1 MTASTLI
8 SGGTVLSVDPAI
20 GDLPRGDVLIEDDV
34 IRAVAPQIDAP
45 DAQRIDATNRIVM
58 PGLVDTHRHMWQAAV
73 RQVAADWTIG
83 EYVEHMLGG
92 IGPKF
97 TAEDVHVAD
106 LLSGLEALNNGITT
120 IFDWSHIVNTPEHA
134 DAAVGGLTE
143 SGIRG
148 VYGYGLPRT
157 PAPSW
162 YTADA
167 ARIRKTYFSSDNQ
180 RVTMALASLGPE
192 FASMEEAEVDLRL
205 ARELDLRTSLH
216 LGCGLLGGMR
226 AVTGM
231 HERGLLGPDLIFV
244 HCNTCTDDELR
255 LIAATGGHV
264 SISPRVEM
272 QMGHGY
278 PATGRLIAAGVQ
290 PSLSVDVVS
299 GVGGSLFAEMRGM
312 LEAERGW
319 QNHQALQRGE
329 WTTRLELRTRDAV
342 RIATLEGARTLG
354 MEDRIG
360 SLTPGKQADI
370 IMLAVDRPNLALI
383 NDLPAAVTLADGE
396 NVDAVFVAGRLVKAN
411 GKLLS
416 HDLRNMQDRICASR
430 DRLLPDVAT
439 AV

>member
-1 MTASTLI
+1 MTARILI
-8 SGGTVLSVDPAI
+8 TGGTVLSVDPDI
-20 GDLPRGDVLIEDDV
+20 GDLSRGDVLIEDDV
-34 IRAVAPQIDAP
+34 IREVAPRIDAP

-58 PGLVDTHRHMWQAAV
+58 PGLIDTHRHMWQAAV
-73 RQVAADWTIG
+73 RQIAADWTIG

-92 IGPKF
+92 LGPQF
-97 TAEDVHVAD
+97 STEDVHIAD

-134 DAAVGGLTE
+134 DAAVEGLTE

-162 YTADA
+162 YSADA
-167 ARIRKTYFSSDNQ
+167 ARVRKTWFTSDDQ

-192 FASMEEAEVDLRL
+192 FASMDETAVDLQL
-205 ARELDLRTSLH
+205 ARELDLRTSMH

-244 HCNTCTDDELR
+244 HCNTCTDEELR
-255 LIAATGGHV
+255 LIADTGGHV
-264 SISPRVEM
+264 AISPRVEM

-278 PATGRLIAAGVQ
+278 PATGRLIDAGVQ

-299 GVGGSLFAEMRGM
+299 AVGGSLFAEMRGM

-319 QNHQALQRGE
+319 QNHLTLQRGE
-329 WTTRLELRTRDAV
+329 WTSGLQLRTRDAV

-354 MEDRIG
+354 MEHRIG

-396 NVDAVFVAGRLVKAN
+396 NVDSVFVAGRLVKAN

-416 HDLRNMQDRICASR
+416 HDLRHVQDRVRESR
-430 DRLLPDVAT
+430 DRLLPDLAT
-439 AV
+439 SE